1 MSSELRPSVL
11 TPFGLAKAIQSHAE
25 EFQETHPELTI
36 HLNLAPDG
44 QRLPEMVRVALFR
57 IYQVSLVNVLRH
69 AEARNVD
76 ITLQVSDEEVC
87 LEVKDDGKG
96 FVVPPRWIQFVR
108 KGHLG
113 LVGAVERAEAVGGR
127 LDVHSSVEK
136 GTTIRV
142 QVPLGSPNEMQNG

>member
-1 MSSELRPSVL
+1 
-11 TPFGLAKAIQSHAE
+11 
-25 EFQETHPELTI
+25 
-36 HLNLAPDG
+36 
-44 QRLPEMVRVALFR
+44 VALFR

-96 FVVPPRWIQFVR
+96 FAVPPRWIQFVR

-127 LDVHSSVEK
+127 LDVQSNAEK

-142 QVPLGSPNEMQNG
+142 QVPLSSSNEAQGG